1 MKAKK
6 VAALVLAGVMTA
18 SLVTGCGGGSG
29 NDAPAQDQEQTEA
42 PAETEAPEP
51 AADEETPADTTEP
64 AEETED
70 AQPTEDGNEPAAA
83 VESTTVRGELLE
95 AAKIM
100 VAGAQNKAE
109 EINVPM
115 VISVVDMDGN
125 LVLLHRME
133 GSLLASLDIAQ
144 NKAFTAVALKM
155 PSSDVKELSQEG
167 NELQGIAVKSA
178 GRIVEF
184 GGGLPI
190 MNADGVQ
197 IGGIGVS
204 GGSVAED
211 TSVAQA
217 GLDAY
222 AAAEVLEAA
231 SGGELLDTAMKM
243 VEAAEEKAIE
253 INVPMVISVAEM
265 GGNLVLLHRME
276 NSLLASLEIAPNKA
290 FTAVALKMPSADVQ
304 ALAQEGSELQGIAVQ
319 HAGRIVEFGG
329 GIPLYNAD
337 GVQIGAIGVSG
348 GSVAEDTSVA
358 EAGLAAAAQ

>member
-1 MKAKK
+1 MKKCGFLPCLA
-6 VAALVLAGVMTA
+6 VVLLAGMVLLGSMSQA
-18 SLVTGCGGGSG
+18 SAKAMART
-29 NDAPAQDQEQTEA
+29 
-42 PAETEAPEP
+42 
-51 AADEETPADTTEP
+51 
-64 AEETED
+64 
-70 AQPTEDGNEPAAA
+70 
-83 VESTTVRGELLE
+83 GELLD

-100 VAGAQNKAE
+100 VAGAQNKAK

-133 GSLLASLDIAQ
+133 GSLLASLEISP
-144 NKAFTAVALKM
+144 NKAYTAVALKM
-155 PSSDVKELSQEG
+155 PSSDVKKLAQEG
-167 NELQGIAVKSA
+167 QELQGVAVQHA
-178 GRIVEF
+178 GRLVEF

-190 MNADGVQ
+190 YDANGKQ

-222 AAAEVLEAA
+222 KEGRQIGAA
-231 SGGELLDTAMKM
+231 SGGILLDKAMLA
-243 VEAAEEKAIE
+243 VAAAEKKAVE
-253 INVPMVISVAEM
+253 INVPMVISFVDM

-290 FTAVALKMPSADVQ
+290 FTSVALKMPSAKVKE
-304 ALAQEGSELQGIAVQ
+304 LAQEGQELQGIAVQ
-319 HAGRIVEFGG
+319 HAGRLVEFGG
-329 GIPLYNAD
+329 GIPVYNKH
-337 GVQIGAIGVSG
+337 GKQIGAIGVSG

-358 EAGLAAAAQ
+358 EAGVAAMKD

>member
-1 MKAKK
+1 MKARKLA
-6 VAALVLAGVMTA
+6 VWMLAAVMTA
-18 SLVTGCGGGSG
+18 SLLAGCGSSG
-29 NDAPAQDQEQTEA
+29 EGNAAPAPEA
-42 PAETEAPEP
+42 PAEEEAPEETPEEAP
-51 AADEETPADTTEP
+51 AEVPEETP
-64 AEETED
+64 ED
-70 AQPTEDGNEPAAA
+70 AEPEEAPEEAPAAA
-83 VESTTVRGELLE
+83 KTPAVTGELLD

-109 EINVPM
+109 EIQVPM

-155 PSSDVKELSQEG
+155 PSADVKELSQEG
-167 NELQGIAVKSA
+167 NELQGIAVQAA

-190 MNADGVQ
+190 YDSEGVQ

-222 AAAEVLEAA
+222 AAGEQIEAA
-231 SGGELLDTAMKM
+231 SGGELLDAAMKM
-243 VEAAEEKAIE
+243 VEASEAKAVE
-253 INVPMVISVAEM
+253 ISVPMVISVADM

-290 FTAVALKMPSADVQ
+290 YTAVALKMPSADVQ
-304 ALAQEGSELQGIAVQ
+304 ALAQEGSELQGIAVE
-319 HAGRIVEFGG
+319 HAGRLVEFGG
-329 GIPLYNAD
+329 GIPLYNAE

-358 EAGLAAAAQ
+358 EAGLAAVSGQ

>member
-1 MKAKK
+1 MKRKLL
-6 VAALVLAGVMTA
+6 ALLLAGTMM
-18 SLVTGCGGGSG
+18 SG
-29 NDAPAQDQEQTEA
+29 MMAMQSA
-42 PAETEAPEP
+42 
-51 AADEETPADTTEP
+51 
-64 AEETED
+64 AEETE
-70 AQPTEDGNEPAAA
+70 AVGTETEMSAEEAEAPAGD
-83 VESTTVRGELLE
+83 TVTGELLD

-109 EINVPM
+109 EIGVPM

-133 GSLLASLDIAQ
+133 NSLLASLDIAQ

-155 PSSDVKELSQEG
+155 PSSDVKELAQEG
-167 NELQGIAVKSA
+167 QELQGVAVKYA

-190 MNADGVQ
+190 YDADGTQ

-204 GGSVAED
+204 GGSVEED

-222 AAAEVLEAA
+222 SAGEELTAA
-231 SGGELLDTAMKM
+231 SGGVLLDKAMVM
-243 VEAAEEKAIE
+243 VEAAEQKAIE
-253 INVPMVISVAEM
+253 INAPMVISYVDM

-290 FTAVALKMPSADVQ
+290 FTSVALKMPSADVKE
-304 ALAQEGSELQGIAVQ
+304 LAQEGQELQGIAVS

-329 GIPLYNAD
+329 GIPVYDVD
-337 GVQIGAIGVSG
+337 GAQIGAIGVSG

-358 EAGLAAAAQ
+358 EAGLAAITE

>member
-1 MKAKK
+1 MKTRRL
-6 VAALVLAGVMTA
+6 AAWMLATVM
-18 SLVTGCGGGSG
+18 VTSMMVGCGSNAAGSST
-29 NDAPAQDQEQTEA
+29 PEAQEQEQT
-42 PAETEAPEP
+42 PAETSEDAAEAEAPEDAE
-51 AADEETPADTTEP
+51 AAETPEDSAETPAAAKTP
-64 AEETED
+64 AVT
-70 AQPTEDGNEPAAA
+70 
-83 VESTTVRGELLE
+83 GELLD

-125 LVLLHRME
+125 LVLLHRMK

-155 PSSDVKELSQEG
+155 PSADVKELSQEG
-167 NELQGIAVKSA
+167 NELQGIAVQSA

-190 MNADGVQ
+190 MNSEGIQ

-222 AAAEVLEAA
+222 AAGEKLEAA
-231 SGGELLDTAMKM
+231 SGGELLDAAMQM
-243 VEAAEEKAIE
+243 VEAAEQKAVE
-253 INVPMVISVAEM
+253 ISVPMVISVADM

-329 GIPLYNAD
+329 GIPIYDAD

-358 EAGLAAAAQ
+358 EAGLSAFSGQ

>member
-1 MKAKK
+1 MKKNKLISMLLVGALS
-6 VAALVLAGVMTA
+6 VSMVLGVGGAAFADTV
-18 SLVTGCGGGSG
+18 
-29 NDAPAQDQEQTEA
+29 DKAPAKA
-42 PAETEAPEP
+42 PVA
-51 AADEETPADTTEP
+51 
-64 AEETED
+64 
-70 AQPTEDGNEPAAA
+70 N
-83 VESTTVRGELLE
+83 GELLD

-109 EINVPM
+109 EIKVPM

-133 GSLLASLDIAQ
+133 DSLLASLEIAP
-144 NKAFTAVALKM
+144 NKAYTSVALKM
-155 PSSDVKELSQEG
+155 PSADVKKLAQEG
-167 NELQGIAVKSA
+167 QELQGIAVQHA

-190 MNADGVQ
+190 YDKNGKQ
-197 IGGIGVS
+197 IGAIGVS

-222 AAAEVLEAA
+222 KAGKKIKAA
-231 SGGELLDTAMKM
+231 SGGELLDQAMTM
-243 VEAAEEKAIE
+243 VEAAEKKAVNIK
-253 INVPMVISVAEM
+253 VPMVISVVDM

-276 NSLLASLEIAPNKA
+276 DSLLASLEIAPNKA
-290 FTAVALKMPSADVQ
+290 YTSVALKMPSADVKK
-304 ALAQEGSELQGIAVQ
+304 LAQEGQELQGIAVQ

-329 GIPLYNAD
+329 GLPIYDKN
-337 GVQIGAIGVSG
+337 GKQIGAIGVSG

-358 EAGLAAAAQ
+358 QAGLNAVK

>member
-1 MKAKK
+1 MKMKGI
-6 VAALVLAGVMTA
+6 AAWMTAAVMTA
-18 SLVTGCGGGSG
+18 SMMAGCGSNAAGGST
-29 NDAPAQDQEQTEA
+29 PEPEA
-42 PAETEAPEP
+42 PAEEETAEDTTVAEPEEEAEEPKETEASDDTQ
-51 AADEETPADTTEP
+51 AAAKTPAVT
-64 AEETED
+64 
-70 AQPTEDGNEPAAA
+70 
-83 VESTTVRGELLE
+83 GELLD

-167 NELQGIAVKSA
+167 NELQGIAVQSA

-190 MNADGVQ
+190 MNSDGVQ

-222 AAAEVLEAA
+222 AAGEQIAAA
-231 SGGELLDTAMKM
+231 SGGELLDAAMKM
-243 VEAAEEKAIE
+243 VEAAEAKAID
-253 INVPMVISVAEM
+253 ISVPMVISVADM

-290 FTAVALKMPSADVQ
+290 YTAVALKMPSADVQ

-358 EAGLAAAAQ
+358 EAGLSAVSGQ

>member
-1 MKAKK
+1 MKTRRL
-6 VAALVLAGVMTA
+6 AAWMLATVM
-18 SLVTGCGGGSG
+18 VTSMMVGCGSNAAGSTAPEAPTEEQTPK
-29 NDAPAQDQEQTEA
+29 DAPEESTEA
-42 PAETEAPEP
+42 PA
-51 AADEETPADTTEP
+51 AAKTPAVT
-64 AEETED
+64 
-70 AQPTEDGNEPAAA
+70 
-83 VESTTVRGELLE
+83 GELLD

-109 EINVPM
+109 EINIPM

-125 LVLLHRME
+125 LVLLHRMK

-155 PSSDVKELSQEG
+155 PSADVKELSQEG
-167 NELQGIAVKSA
+167 NELQGIAVQFA

-190 MNADGVQ
+190 MNSEGVQ

-222 AAAEVLEAA
+222 AAGEQLEAA
-231 SGGELLDTAMKM
+231 SGGELLDAAMQM
-243 VEAAEEKAIE
+243 VEAAEQKAVE
-253 INVPMVISVAEM
+253 ISVPMVISVADM

-290 FTAVALKMPSADVQ
+290 FTSVALKMPSADVQ

-329 GIPLYNAD
+329 GIPIYDAD

-358 EAGLAAAAQ
+358 EAGLAAFSGQ

>member
-1 MKAKK
+1 MKSRKLM
-6 VAALVLAGVMTA
+6 VWMLAGVMTA
-18 SLVTGCGGGSG
+18 SLLAGCGGNAGG
-29 NDAPAQDQEQTEA
+29 NTAPTPGPDTSAEDAA
-42 PAETEAPEP
+42 PAETPEDTAPAEEPEDAAPADTADDSQDAEP
-51 AADEETPADTTEP
+51 AAPKAPAVT
-64 AEETED
+64 
-70 AQPTEDGNEPAAA
+70 
-83 VESTTVRGELLE
+83 GELLD

-155 PSSDVKELSQEG
+155 PSADVKELSQEG
-167 NELQGIAVKSA
+167 NELQGIAVQSA

-190 MNADGVQ
+190 YDSEGVQ

-222 AAAEVLEAA
+222 AAGEAVEAA
-231 SGGELLDTAMKM
+231 SGGVLLDTAMKM
-243 VEAAEEKAIE
+243 VEASEAKAVE
-253 INVPMVISVAEM
+253 ISVPMVISVVDM

-290 FTAVALKMPSADVQ
+290 FTSVALKMPSADVQ
-304 ALAQEGSELQGIAVQ
+304 ALAQEGSELQGIAVE
-319 HAGRIVEFGG
+319 HAGRLVEFGG
-329 GIPLYNAD
+329 GIPLYDAD

-358 EAGLAAAAQ
+358 EAGLAAASGQ

>member
-1 MKAKK
+1 MKTKRL
-6 VAALVLAGVMTA
+6 AAWMLATVM
-18 SLVTGCGGGSG
+18 VTSMMVGCGSNAAGSTAPEAPTEEQTPK
-29 NDAPAQDQEQTEA
+29 DAETPEDAEAPEESTEA
-42 PAETEAPEP
+42 PA
-51 AADEETPADTTEP
+51 AAKTPAVT
-64 AEETED
+64 
-70 AQPTEDGNEPAAA
+70 
-83 VESTTVRGELLE
+83 GELLD

-125 LVLLHRME
+125 LVLLHRMK

-155 PSSDVKELSQEG
+155 PSADVKELSQEG
-167 NELQGIAVKSA
+167 NELQGIAVQFA

-190 MNADGVQ
+190 MNSEGVQ

-222 AAAEVLEAA
+222 AAGEQLEAA
-231 SGGELLDTAMKM
+231 SGGELLDAAMQM
-243 VEAAEEKAIE
+243 VEAAEQKAVE
-253 INVPMVISVAEM
+253 ISVPMVISVADM

-290 FTAVALKMPSADVQ
+290 FTSVALKMPSADVQ

-329 GIPLYNAD
+329 GIPIYDAD

-358 EAGLAAAAQ
+358 EAGLAAFSGQ

>member
-1 MKAKK
+1 MKIRKLT
-6 VAALVLAGVMTA
+6 VWMLAAAMTA
-18 SLVTGCGGGSG
+18 SLLAGCGGSAEG
-29 NDAPAQDQEQTEA
+29 NPAPAPAPAEEGETPEDPEPAETPEAASPEETPTDSGAEDSQEEA
-42 PAETEAPEP
+42 PA
-51 AADEETPADTTEP
+51 AAKTPAVT
-64 AEETED
+64 
-70 AQPTEDGNEPAAA
+70 
-83 VESTTVRGELLE
+83 GELLD

-167 NELQGIAVKSA
+167 NELQGIAVQSA

-190 MNADGVQ
+190 YDGEGVQ

-222 AAAEVLEAA
+222 AAGEALEAA
-231 SGGELLDTAMKM
+231 SGGELLDAAMKM
-243 VEAAEEKAIE
+243 VEASEAKAVE
-253 INVPMVISVAEM
+253 ISVPMVISVVDM

-290 FTAVALKMPSADVQ
+290 FTSVALKMPSADVQ
-304 ALAQEGSELQGIAVQ
+304 ALAQEGNELQGIAVE
-319 HAGRIVEFGG
+319 HAGRLVEFGG
-329 GIPLYNAD
+329 GLPLYDAD

-358 EAGLAAAAQ
+358 EAGLAAVSGQ